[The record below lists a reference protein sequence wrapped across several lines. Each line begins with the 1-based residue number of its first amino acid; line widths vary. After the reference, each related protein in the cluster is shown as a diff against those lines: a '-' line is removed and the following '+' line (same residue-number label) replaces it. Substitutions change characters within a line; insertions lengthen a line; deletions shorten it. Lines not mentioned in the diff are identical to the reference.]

1 MSNIIDRVKLPFQ
14 KNSQLRKALYDILG
28 KYPHNLD
35 LYREALA
42 HRSQQYRGRN
52 GQEKPV
58 NNERLEF
65 LGDAVLEA
73 TVSHIVFQHFPSR
86 REGFLTNTRS
96 KLVQRETLNRLAA
109 RMGIIDLIH
118 ANVNSPSHNSNVG
131 GNAFEALV
139 GALYLDHGY
148 QTVLAFVQKKMM
160 DSRTLDLDDTAQ
172 KETNFKSKLLEWA
185 QKNKLQC
192 EFRVDDEISRDGN
205 SEFHT
210 SVVIEGIVCG
220 EGQGFSKKQAEQETA
235 RHALTRLRH
244 EDGFKDRVFGGKEQ
258 RTAMEAEEYAALPRI
273 AEIDH
278 TSNAGSVPATGKKK
292 PVRRRE
298 GRSSRSAQ
306 KSEATSQ
313 SNNAQTGQPSEK
325 QQAAQKD
332 APQKAPQARPDQREN
347 AERRN
352 NGSERN
358 RAEQERKVN
367 DQERKANDQER
378 NRADQERRTDSA
390 EGQTETP
397 SRQSRQ
403 DNRRTDRT
411 SSRPQRNEKAK
422 VQPADSA
429 DSAEKP
435 AEPVGKSTEAAG
447 KSEKSAGKPA
457 EPKVKVAPA
466 EAAAQKSEGESRAAE
481 PVAVATEPVEKK
493 KRATRRHRPA
503 KRAPG
508 MDTGNKG

>member
-73 TVSHIVFQHFPSR
+73 TVSHIVFHHFPSR

-148 QTVLAFVQKKMM
+148 QAVLAFVQKKMM

-278 TSNAGSVPATGKKK
+278 ASNAGSVPATGKKK

-298 GRSSRSAQ
+298 ERTAKTARKA
-306 KSEATSQ
+306 ATAPQ
-313 SNNAQTGQPSEK
+313 ENKEQTPQQPAKQPAS
-325 QQAAQKD
+325 QQAGQQKTAQPKNE
-332 APQKAPQARPDQREN
+332 QRDN
-347 AERRN
+347 QERR
-352 NGSERN
+352 RN
-358 RAEQERKVN
+358 E
-367 DQERKANDQER
+367 QERKANEAEDRQEAAQR
-378 NRADQERRTDSA
+378 
-390 EGQTETP
+390 P
-397 SRQSRQ
+397 SRQDSK
-403 DNRRTDRT
+403 RTDRV
-411 SSRPQRNEKAK
+411 SGRQSAEKAN
-422 VQPADSA
+422 VQPAASA
-429 DSAEKP
+429 AEPKAKPAAPQEKPATPKEKP
-435 AEPVGKSTEAAG
+435 AE
-447 KSEKSAGKPA
+447 
-457 EPKVKVAPA
+457 APA
-466 EAAAQKSEGESRAAE
+466 QKAEADTGAHDSAVPAA
-481 PVAVATEPVEKK
+481 EPVEKK

-508 MDTGNKG
+508 KDTPQGA

>member
-14 KNSQLRKALYDILG
+14 KNSQLRKALYNILG

-73 TVSHIVFQHFPSR
+73 TVSDIVFHHFPSR

-148 QTVLAFVQKKMM
+148 KAVLTFVQKKMM
-160 DSRTLDLDDTAQ
+160 DTRTLDLDDTAQ

-185 QKNKLQC
+185 QKNKLQID
-192 EFRVDDEISRDGN
+192 FRVDDEITRDGN

-220 EGQGFSKKQAEQETA
+220 EGKGFSKKQAEQETA

-244 EDGFKDRVFGGKEQ
+244 EDGFKDRVFGGKET

-278 TSNAGSVPATGKKK
+278 ASNAGSVPATGKKK

-298 GRSSRSAQ
+298 GRVAKTAQKAEAAPQDNKEQAPQPPAKQSASQQSGQQKGSQPKSAQ
-306 KSEATSQ
+306 RDNQERKSNEQ
-313 SNNAQTGQPSEK
+313 
-325 QQAAQKD
+325 
-332 APQKAPQARPDQREN
+332 
-347 AERRN
+347 ERR
-352 NGSERN
+352 RN
-358 RAEQERKVN
+358 EQENKANEQTSKAAEQERKPN
-367 DQERKANDQER
+367 
-378 NRADQERRTDSA
+378 
-390 EGQTETP
+390 EGEGRQDGAQRP
-397 SRQSRQ
+397 SRQDSKRSDRVSGRQ
-403 DNRRTDRT
+403 SGGKTNGQSATA
-411 SSRPQRNEKAK
+411 SSAPQEKAAEPK
-422 VQPADSA
+422 
-429 DSAEKP
+429 EKP
-435 AEPVGKSTEAAG
+435 AAPQT
-447 KSEKSAGKPA
+447 KPA
-457 EPKVKVAPA
+457 EAPA
-466 EAAAQKSEGESRAAE
+466 QKPEADTHVHDSAAPAA
-481 PVAVATEPVEKK
+481 EPVEKK

-508 MDTGNKG
+508 KDAPQGA

>member
-28 KYPHNLD
+28 KYPHNLE

-42 HRSQQYRGRN
+42 HRSQQYRGRH
-52 GQEKPV
+52 GQDKPV

-73 TVSHIVFQHFPSR
+73 TVSHIVFHHFPSK

-148 QTVLAFVQKKMM
+148 KAVLAFVQKKMM

-192 EFRVDDEISRDGN
+192 DFRVDEEISRDGN
-205 SEFHT
+205 SEFRT

-220 EGQGFSKKQAEQETA
+220 EGKGFSKKQAEQETA

-278 TSNAGSVPATGKKK
+278 ASNAGSVPATGKKK

-298 GRSSRSAQ
+298 GRPA
-306 KSEATSQ
+306 KAPVKAEPTPVESEKKDSQ
-313 SNNAQTGQPSEK
+313 QAEK
-325 QQAAQKD
+325 QQ
-332 APQKAPQARPDQREN
+332 KAPKDKQEKPAQEKSSQRD
-347 AERRN
+347 
-352 NGSERN
+352 G
-358 RAEQERKVN
+358 QERKKDN
-367 DQERKANDQER
+367 TERKQEATER
-378 NRADQERRTDSA
+378 KQES
-390 EGQTETP
+390 TENKPEATE
-397 SRQSRQ
+397 RQARQ
-403 DNRRTDRT
+403 DNKRPERPA
-411 SSRPQRNEKAK
+411 SRAQRPEKTEKAEK
-422 VQPADSA
+422 AEPVEKAEPAA
-429 DSAEKP
+429 KP
-435 AEPVGKSTEAAG
+435 AE
-447 KSEKSAGKPA
+447 
-457 EPKVKVAPA
+457 APA
-466 EAAAQKSEGESRAAE
+466 PKPEVQEPAATSADAAKTTL
-481 PVAVATEPVEKK
+481 AEPVEKK

-508 MDTGNKG
+508 MDSGKTN

>member
-14 KNSQLRKALYDILG
+14 KNSQLRKALYEILG

-73 TVSHIVFQHFPSR
+73 TVSHIVFQHFPSK

-148 QTVLAFVQKKMM
+148 QAVLAFVQKKMM

-192 EFRVDDEISRDGN
+192 DFRVDDEITRDGN

-220 EGQGFSKKQAEQETA
+220 EGKGFSKKQAEQETA

-244 EDGFKDRVFGGKEQ
+244 EEGFKDRVFGGKEQ

-278 TSNAGSVPATGKKK
+278 ASNAGSVPATGKKK

-298 GRSSRSAQ
+298 ERTAKTPRKAATAPQENKEQAPQQPAKQPAAQQAGQQKAAQPKNAQRDNQERRRNEQPHKANEQENKSNEQ
-306 KSEATSQ
+306 KSKAT
-313 SNNAQTGQPSEK
+313 E
-325 QQAAQKD
+325 
-332 APQKAPQARPDQREN
+332 
-347 AERRN
+347 
-352 NGSERN
+352 
-358 RAEQERKVN
+358 
-367 DQERKANDQER
+367 QERKANE
-378 NRADQERRTDSA
+378 A
-390 EGQTETP
+390 EG
-397 SRQSRQ
+397 RQEAAQRPSRQ
-403 DNRRTDRT
+403 DNKRTDRV
-411 SSRPQRNEKAK
+411 SGRQSGEKAN
-422 VQPADSA
+422 VQPAASTA
-429 DSAEKP
+429 EPKAKGAEPKEKPATSKEKP
-435 AEPVGKSTEAAG
+435 AE
-447 KSEKSAGKPA
+447 
-457 EPKVKVAPA
+457 APA
-466 EAAAQKSEGESRAAE
+466 QKAEADTSAHDSAVPAA
-481 PVAVATEPVEKK
+481 EPVEKK

-508 MDTGNKG
+508 KDTPQGA

>member
-73 TVSHIVFQHFPSR
+73 TVSHIVFHHFPSR

-148 QTVLAFVQKKMM
+148 QAVLAFVQKKMM

-278 TSNAGSVPATGKKK
+278 ASNAGSVPATGKKK

-298 GRSSRSAQ
+298 ERTARTAR
-306 KSEATSQ
+306 KAAT
-313 SNNAQTGQPSEK
+313 
-325 QQAAQKD
+325 
-332 APQKAPQARPDQREN
+332 APQENKEQTPQQPAKQPASQQVGQQKTAQPKNEQRDN
-347 AERRN
+347 QERR
-352 NGSERN
+352 RN
-358 RAEQERKVN
+358 E
-367 DQERKANDQER
+367 QERKANEAEDRQEAAQR
-378 NRADQERRTDSA
+378 
-390 EGQTETP
+390 P
-397 SRQSRQ
+397 SRQDSK
-403 DNRRTDRT
+403 RTDRV
-411 SSRPQRNEKAK
+411 SGRQSAEKAN
-422 VQPADSA
+422 VQPAVSA
-429 DSAEKP
+429 AEPKAKPAAPQEKPATPKEKP
-435 AEPVGKSTEAAG
+435 AE
-447 KSEKSAGKPA
+447 
-457 EPKVKVAPA
+457 APA
-466 EAAAQKSEGESRAAE
+466 QKAEADTGAHGSAAPAA
-481 PVAVATEPVEKK
+481 EPVEKK

-508 MDTGNKG
+508 KDTPQGA

>member
-14 KNSQLRKALYDILG
+14 KNSQLRKALYNILG

-73 TVSHIVFQHFPSR
+73 TVSHIVFNHFPSK

-118 ANVNSPSHNSNVG
+118 ANVNTPSHNSNVG

-148 QTVLAFVQKKMM
+148 QAALSFVQKKMM
-160 DSRTLDLDDTAQ
+160 DSRTLNLDDTAQ

-192 EFRVDDEISRDGN
+192 DFRVDDEITRDGN

-220 EGQGFSKKQAEQETA
+220 EGKGFSKKQAEQETA
-235 RHALTRLRH
+235 RNALTRLRH
-244 EDGFKDRVFGGKEQ
+244 EEGFKERVFGGKEQ

-278 TSNAGSVPATGKKK
+278 TSNAGMVPATGKKK
-292 PVRRRE
+292 PVRH
-298 GRSSRSAQ
+298 
-306 KSEATSQ
+306 
-313 SNNAQTGQPSEK
+313 
-325 QQAAQKD
+325 
-332 APQKAPQARPDQREN
+332 REN
-347 AERRN
+347 ARPKTENASRQKPENTPQGKTENEAKPKPAKEVEVQNNNEGKPEKSPAKTNTPNNNRRPSN
-352 NGSERN
+352 KSQRPAEKPTEGNSETKAKGN
-358 RAEQERKVN
+358 KP
-367 DQERKANDQER
+367 ERKA
-378 NRADQERRTDSA
+378 ADTPSSPA
-390 EGQTETP
+390 EKAKKPAETPVEKPVEKPVTESSSVTETP
-397 SRQSRQ
+397 
-403 DNRRTDRT
+403 
-411 SSRPQRNEKAK
+411 E
-422 VQPADSA
+422 QPA
-429 DSAEKP
+429 
-435 AEPVGKSTEAAG
+435 G
-447 KSEKSAGKPA
+447 
-457 EPKVKVAPA
+457 
-466 EAAAQKSEGESRAAE
+466 
-481 PVAVATEPVEKK
+481 AVKK
-493 KRATRRHRPA
+493 KRPTRRHRPA

-508 MDTGNKG
+508 VGNTTENA

>member
-73 TVSHIVFQHFPSR
+73 TVSHIVFHHFPSR

-148 QTVLAFVQKKMM
+148 QAVLAFVQKKMM

-278 TSNAGSVPATGKKK
+278 ASNAGSVPATGKKK

-298 GRSSRSAQ
+298 ERTARTAR
-306 KSEATSQ
+306 KAATAPQ
-313 SNNAQTGQPSEK
+313 ENKEQTPQQPAKQPAS
-325 QQAAQKD
+325 QQAGQQKTAQPKNE
-332 APQKAPQARPDQREN
+332 QRDN
-347 AERRN
+347 QERR
-352 NGSERN
+352 RN
-358 RAEQERKVN
+358 E
-367 DQERKANDQER
+367 QERKANEAEDRQEAAQR
-378 NRADQERRTDSA
+378 
-390 EGQTETP
+390 P
-397 SRQSRQ
+397 SRQDSK
-403 DNRRTDRT
+403 RTDRV
-411 SSRPQRNEKAK
+411 SGRQSAEKAN
-422 VQPADSA
+422 VQPAASA
-429 DSAEKP
+429 AEPKAKPAAPQEKPATPKEKP
-435 AEPVGKSTEAAG
+435 AE
-447 KSEKSAGKPA
+447 
-457 EPKVKVAPA
+457 APA
-466 EAAAQKSEGESRAAE
+466 QKAEADTGAHGSAAPAA
-481 PVAVATEPVEKK
+481 EPVEKK

-508 MDTGNKG
+508 KDTPQGA

>member
-148 QTVLAFVQKKMM
+148 QAVLAFVQKKMM

-278 TSNAGSVPATGKKK
+278 ASNAGSVPATGKKK

-298 GRSSRSAQ
+298 ERTARTAR
-306 KSEATSQ
+306 KAATAPQ
-313 SNNAQTGQPSEK
+313 ENKEQAPQQPAKQPAS
-325 QQAAQKD
+325 QQAGQQKTAQPKNE
-332 APQKAPQARPDQREN
+332 QRDN
-347 AERRN
+347 QERR
-352 NGSERN
+352 RN
-358 RAEQERKVN
+358 E
-367 DQERKANDQER
+367 QERKANEAEDRQEAAQR
-378 NRADQERRTDSA
+378 
-390 EGQTETP
+390 P
-397 SRQSRQ
+397 SRQDSK
-403 DNRRTDRT
+403 RTDRV
-411 SSRPQRNEKAK
+411 SGRQSAEKAN
-422 VQPADSA
+422 VQPAASA
-429 DSAEKP
+429 AEPKAKPAAPQEKPATPKEKP
-435 AEPVGKSTEAAG
+435 AE
-447 KSEKSAGKPA
+447 
-457 EPKVKVAPA
+457 APA
-466 EAAAQKSEGESRAAE
+466 QKAEADTGAHGSAAPAA
-481 PVAVATEPVEKK
+481 EPVEKK

-508 MDTGNKG
+508 KDTPQGA

>member
-73 TVSHIVFQHFPSR
+73 TVSHIVFHHFPSR

-148 QTVLAFVQKKMM
+148 QAVLAFVQKKMM

-278 TSNAGSVPATGKKK
+278 ASNAGSVPATGKKK

-298 GRSSRSAQ
+298 ERTAKTARKA
-306 KSEATSQ
+306 ATAPQ
-313 SNNAQTGQPSEK
+313 ENKEQTPQQPAKQPAS
-325 QQAAQKD
+325 QQAGQQKTAQPKNE
-332 APQKAPQARPDQREN
+332 QRDN
-347 AERRN
+347 QERR
-352 NGSERN
+352 RN
-358 RAEQERKVN
+358 E
-367 DQERKANDQER
+367 QERKANEAEDRQEAAQR
-378 NRADQERRTDSA
+378 
-390 EGQTETP
+390 P
-397 SRQSRQ
+397 SRQDSK
-403 DNRRTDRT
+403 RTDRV
-411 SSRPQRNEKAK
+411 SGRQSAEKAN
-422 VQPADSA
+422 VQPAASA
-429 DSAEKP
+429 AEPKAKPAAPQEKPATPKEKP
-435 AEPVGKSTEAAG
+435 AE
-447 KSEKSAGKPA
+447 
-457 EPKVKVAPA
+457 APA
-466 EAAAQKSEGESRAAE
+466 QKAEADTGAHGSAAPAA
-481 PVAVATEPVEKK
+481 EPVEKK

-508 MDTGNKG
+508 KDTPQGA

>member
-14 KNSQLRKALYDILG
+14 RNSQLRKALYDILG

-148 QTVLAFVQKKMM
+148 QAVLAFVQKKMM

-278 TSNAGSVPATGKKK
+278 ASNAGSVPATGKKK

-298 GRSSRSAQ
+298 ERTAKTARKA
-306 KSEATSQ
+306 ATAPQ
-313 SNNAQTGQPSEK
+313 ENKEQTPQQPAKQPAS
-325 QQAAQKD
+325 QQAGQQKTAQPKNE
-332 APQKAPQARPDQREN
+332 QRDN
-347 AERRN
+347 QERR
-352 NGSERN
+352 RN
-358 RAEQERKVN
+358 E
-367 DQERKANDQER
+367 QERKANEAEDRQEAAQR
-378 NRADQERRTDSA
+378 
-390 EGQTETP
+390 P
-397 SRQSRQ
+397 SRQDSK
-403 DNRRTDRT
+403 RTDRV
-411 SSRPQRNEKAK
+411 SGRQSAEKAN
-422 VQPADSA
+422 VQPAASA
-429 DSAEKP
+429 AEPKAKPAAPQEKPATPKEKP
-435 AEPVGKSTEAAG
+435 AE
-447 KSEKSAGKPA
+447 
-457 EPKVKVAPA
+457 APA
-466 EAAAQKSEGESRAAE
+466 QKAEADTGAHGSAAPAA
-481 PVAVATEPVEKK
+481 EPVEKK

-508 MDTGNKG
+508 KDTPQGA

>member
-14 KNSQLRKALYDILG
+14 KNSQLRKALYEILG

-73 TVSHIVFQHFPSR
+73 TVSHIVFQHFPSK

-118 ANVNSPSHNSNVG
+118 ANVSSPSHNSNVG

-148 QTVLAFVQKKMM
+148 QAVLAFVQKKMM

-192 EFRVDDEISRDGN
+192 DFRVDDEITRDGN

-220 EGQGFSKKQAEQETA
+220 EGKGFSKKQAEQETA

-244 EDGFKDRVFGGKEQ
+244 EEGFKDRVFGGKEQ

-278 TSNAGSVPATGKKK
+278 ASNAGSVPATGKKK

-298 GRSSRSAQ
+298 ERTAKTARKAATAPQENKEQAPQHPAKQPAAQ
-306 KSEATSQ
+306 QAGQQKAAQ
-313 SNNAQTGQPSEK
+313 PKNAQRDNQ
-325 QQAAQKD
+325 
-332 APQKAPQARPDQREN
+332 
-347 AERRN
+347 ERR
-352 NGSERN
+352 RN
-358 RAEQERKVN
+358 EQPHKANEQENKASEQKN
-367 DQERKANDQER
+367 KASEQERKANE
-378 NRADQERRTDSA
+378 A
-390 EGQTETP
+390 EG
-397 SRQSRQ
+397 RQEAAQRPSRQ
-403 DNRRTDRT
+403 DNKRTDRASGRQ
-411 SSRPQRNEKAK
+411 SSEKTN
-422 VQPADSA
+422 VQPAAST
-429 DSAEKP
+429 
-435 AEPVGKSTEAAG
+435 AEPKV
-447 KSEKSAGKPA
+447 KPA
-457 EPKVKVAPA
+457 EPKEKPATSKEKPA
-466 EAAAQKSEGESRAAE
+466 EAPVQKVEADTGAHDSAAPAA
-481 PVAVATEPVEKK
+481 EPVEKK

-508 MDTGNKG
+508 KDTPQGA